1 MILINNPDRFGC
13 EYFDPRGFEWSWRDM
28 GTQVDS
34 VEDLPAAVSAALSN
48 PQLNADRRAH
58 YRTLLFDDLTDGK
71 AVERL
76 CHNVEEL
83 AATSPSDRVSY
94 LASVPAARLAARKVK
109 WAVRRAAQGITRLC
123 PL

>member
-28 GTQVDS
+28 GRQIEN
-34 VEDLPAAVSAALSN
+34 VEELPATVVAALSD
-48 PQLNADRRAH
+48 PMRDSGRRAH
-58 YRTLLFDDLTDGK
+58 YRKLLFGDLTDGK

-76 CHNVEEL
+76 CHNVDDL
-83 AATSPSDRVSY
+83 AASAPSDQLSY

-109 WAVRRAAQGITRLC
+109 WAARRAVQGITRLWS
-123 PL
+123 L

>member
-1 MILINNPDRFGC
+1 
-13 EYFDPRGFEWSWRDM
+13 M

-48 PQLNADRRAH
+48 PRLNADRRAH
-58 YRTLLFDDLTDGK
+58 YRKLLFDDLTDGK

-83 AATSPSDRVSY
+83 AAASPSDRVSY